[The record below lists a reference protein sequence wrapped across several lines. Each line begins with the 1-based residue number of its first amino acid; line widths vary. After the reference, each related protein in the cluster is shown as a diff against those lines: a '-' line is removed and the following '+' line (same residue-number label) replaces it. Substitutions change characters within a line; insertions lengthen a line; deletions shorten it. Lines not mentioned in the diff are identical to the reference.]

1 MMFAFVG
8 APRRGTNT
16 YTHTQ
21 MVVTL
26 HVVKYWNA
34 HVDQKEF
41 WARNNDVVGGGKL
54 KRGACVLWGGI
65 FNQVSRMGIS
75 CYELKIW

>member
-8 APRRGTNT
+8 APRRGTN
-16 YTHTQ
+16 TQ

-41 WARNNDVVGGGKL
+41 WARNNDVGGGGKL
-54 KRGACVLWGGI
+54 KRGTEHVFSGVEFSIRFLQGDFG
-65 FNQVSRMGIS
+65 
-75 CYELKIW
+75 Y